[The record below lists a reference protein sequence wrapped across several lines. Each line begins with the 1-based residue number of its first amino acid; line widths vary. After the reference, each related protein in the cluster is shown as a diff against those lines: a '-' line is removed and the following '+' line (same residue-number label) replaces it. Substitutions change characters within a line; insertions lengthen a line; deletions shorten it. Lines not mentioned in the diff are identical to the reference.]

1 MLGPRRY
8 VPILLLLFALAA
20 SGADRFEVASVRSAP
35 PPKRG
40 TGARIGAAGG
50 PGTNNPERFTC
61 YCQLSE
67 LLTMAYGVSS
77 DVLSA
82 PDWTADLWFDVAAK
96 VPAGA
101 TNDEFLRMQ
110 QNLLAERFKLA
121 LHRERRERPVY
132 ELVVAKSGLK
142 MKEYSGAA
150 GLVTG
155 PTSAPRNEVDP
166 DGFPALPPGRTS
178 FRSAGMLARYH
189 AEGETLETLAGLVA
203 RQLNSP
209 VTDATGLKGRYEFT
223 LSWSVG
229 EMPAGPSSAEPLPVS
244 LVQQLGLTL
253 ERKRGAVEML
263 VVDRLEKEPSA
274 N

>member
-1 MLGPRRY
+1 M
-8 VPILLLLFALAA
+8 LLLLLAMSA

-67 LLTMAYGVSS
+67 LLTLAYGVSS
-77 DVLSA
+77 DLLSA
-82 PDWTADLWFDVAAK
+82 PDWTAGLWFDVVAK

-110 QNLLAERFKLA
+110 QNMLVERFKLM
-121 LHRERRERPVY
+121 LHRERRERPSY

-142 MKEYSGAA
+142 MKEYSGTTAPLA
-150 GLVTG
+150 V
-155 PTSAPRNEVDP
+155 PTAPQRDEVDA
-166 DGFPALPPGRTS
+166 DGFPVLPPGRTL
-178 FRSAGMLARYH
+178 FRSLGRLARYH
-189 AEGETLETLAGLVA
+189 AEGESLETLAGLVA
-203 RQLNSP
+203 GQLKSP
-209 VTDATGLKGRYEFT
+209 VTNGTGLRGTYEFT
-223 LSWSVG
+223 LSWSTM
-229 EMPAGPSSAEPLPVS
+229 EISAEPSSAQPLPVA

-253 ERKRGAVEML
+253 ERKRGAVELL